1 MTAKLAAFNVVATIY
16 LSAGSLHEEAR
27 FREAYGEAY
36 AEYQAS
42 GVGFFV
48 PSANALAKRK
58 SNYSFERTP
67 D

>member
-1 MTAKLAAFNVVATIY
+1 MTAKLAAFNVVVTIY

-27 FREAYGEAY
+27 LGEAYGEAY
-36 AEYQAS
+36 AEYQTS

-48 PSANALAKRK
+48 PSTSALAKRK
-58 SNYSFERTP
+58 SNYLFERTP